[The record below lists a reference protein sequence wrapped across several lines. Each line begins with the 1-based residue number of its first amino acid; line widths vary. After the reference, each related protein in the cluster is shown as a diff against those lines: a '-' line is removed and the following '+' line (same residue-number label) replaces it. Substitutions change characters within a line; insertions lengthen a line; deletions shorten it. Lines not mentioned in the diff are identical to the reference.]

1 MYIAELVVIYIIM
14 YREYRG
20 YEVALSR
27 NSHVGTY
34 NFQKDKMKGPI
45 VYLSSIRICRVRLT

>member
-45 VYLSSIRICRVRLT
+45 VYLSSIRICRLT